1 MKRLQRAEA
10 RQQFSDSTRP
20 FCCSEFKQTSFN
32 VSSSSTTLRQFS
44 WLGACLHSAMNSGG
58 GGSPFYHCQLCTKA
72 YSSEKSLNKHMRKK
86 HGIGREQQ
94 IHRSPSAK
102 PSKASTEETVQSP
115 SKIQVSRPP
124 KAAPKQSQADEDMAI
139 VCPECGG
146 TIKSKKG
153 VAKHYMCFHNIVYS
167 AWKDGWFGRSV
178 RLMDLTQAMIGRFYA
193 SGGGALRESLAK
205 CPDAEPGSV
214 PVEMEDEE
222 RSQRPESD
230 EDKETDEAVEADAVQ
245 LVVDEGHS
253 AEDDEEEEGPLVLDG
268 ADEDQQQT
276 SGLSLDSRSVKP
288 AAAVPEA
295 APIVSISRR
304 RRSKLKTRLAVTSP
318 FFHGKDGKLEFNTNE
333 DPLDINCPFCIV
345 HKTTIKGLAKHCVN
359 HHPEEYS
366 NWKDGSF
373 GNVQLRYIRP
383 SEQQLSDSISCFNS
397 TQVKRNAKKQN
408 QISETKTQQKQ
419 LEKPKQLDSQQRAE
433 TLPFSPGLN
442 LINLVPCSVCHKMVR
457 RQCLAGH
464 CATQHPEQSDVPP
477 AGPAISVSKVE
488 SSPSSRRKSE
498 LMSAFDDDKQANPC
512 PFCGELIFS
521 KGMGKHCIYFH
532 NDQYQEW
539 KAGKF
544 GSVPLRFVP
553 SQIAGTADSD
563 WAVDTSGRASKKRD
577 STMNTGMSI
586 VFPTSEQAPDSWIT
600 EAPSTKTHSGR
611 SVTLQIKPSSADQG
625 ASIQQTLERKSSS
638 SPSFVLGI
646 KEGINSQGHED
657 DDENGALLIDCDDES
672 ADEGDICDEDA
683 AFTCHYCDATFDTS
697 DELKL
702 HFSQKHIEE
711 GAKATFGDQQDSK
724 QATSKKLISSRC
736 HSSGRFI
743 CDICHTPYPSKRSLS
758 QHYRIHKFDRL
769 SSSSSALGGA
779 TGSSSTEQ
787 RSADIDSRSM
797 EPGELASSLARRTSE
812 AHRPTANL
820 DSKSIQNDPSNGDG
834 RLRMSF
840 NADVLDVA
848 ALFTAESKVTSST
861 ADCPKCCKTFSDKW
875 LLLDHMTRC
884 FAEPL
889 SRGKLDAKDL
899 AALAGV
905 EDDADTKS
913 SSPPIE
919 KSHFDYE
926 SQKMLNENK
935 EEVYKCRFCDRTF
948 KTSSHI
954 RNHEKFCSNDST
966 TRVVY
971 ACEVCKKQFYM
982 KCHLAV
988 HMKVHKMSLEND
1000 PESGAIS
1007 GKADEKSTQ
1016 PEKFECKQCEKSFSS
1031 SANLLKHKVVH
1042 TNSSVR
1048 CKTCNREFKMACHL
1062 ARHFCSALL
1071 PGSQQPAV
1079 EHSETEEMN
1088 NEGNYECDLCHRTFQ
1103 YAGNLT
1109 VHKRFCQQH
1118 GTDSSA
1124 APVAILLDAEDE
1136 GFECGMCNETFRDKL
1151 ALEVHASTCRLT
1163 DCKPAAVVSAVT
1175 FADGYARASQFECRR
1190 CPAKFFS
1197 RSELLDHMRQHGYTA
1212 GDATESKKPAP
1223 QQPPP
1228 AKKSRLHHSSNA
1240 ESPLRFQCDLCSS
1253 QFSSS
1258 LGLVVHKSKCHPDVY
1273 GPGHRQRELQQ
1284 KRKSKNRLIAQ
1295 ILQMPDQRK
1304 SVAAGA
1310 ATQAQAKFD
1319 PRVASSAA
1327 AQLVITKSG
1336 SSKSKPQAPVL
1347 PPPGPPLLSLPNRCQ
1362 HCPRAFLTLSKL
1374 NEHLANVHSKAPVG
1388 KPAGV
1393 AEMSSKVDNDS
1404 ASPPGGL
1411 VLDINSD
1418 ADDNNSEGTAN
1429 RPDNDAVLEDAFS
1442 AADAYLCTE
1451 CEKSFPSL
1459 DLLGRHLSSA
1469 HEIQELYKSRTS
1481 VAHSG
1486 ARKRKS
1492 VPMATSYSG
1501 TG

>member
-1 MKRLQRAEA
+1 PA
-10 RQQFSDSTRP
+10 S
-20 FCCSEFKQTSFN
+20 
-32 VSSSSTTLRQFS
+32 
-44 WLGACLHSAMNSGG
+44 SAMNSGG

-86 HGIGREQQ
+86 HGIGRDQQQ

-115 SKIQVSRPP
+115 SKI
-124 KAAPKQSQADEDMAI
+124 QSQADEDMAI

-178 RLMDLTQAMIGRFYA
+178 RLMDLTKAMIGRFYA

-245 LVVDEGHS
+245 LVTKADS
-253 AEDDEEEEGPLVLDG
+253 AEEDDEEGPLVLDG
-268 ADEDQQQT
+268 ADEDQQPT

-345 HKTTIKGLAKHCVN
+345 HKTTIKGLAKH
-359 HHPEEYS
+359 
-366 NWKDGSF
+366 F
-373 GNVQLRYIRP
+373 
-383 SEQQLSDSISCFNS
+383 
-397 TQVKRNAKKQN
+397 
-408 QISETKTQQKQ
+408 
-419 LEKPKQLDSQQRAE
+419 
-433 TLPFSPGLN
+433 
-442 LINLVPCSVCHKMVR
+442 CHKMVR

-625 ASIQQTLERKSSS
+625 
-638 SPSFVLGI
+638 
-646 KEGINSQGHED
+646 HED
-657 DDENGALLIDCDDES
+657 DDEDGALLIDCDDES

-724 QATSKKLISSRC
+724 QATSKQLISSRC

-820 DSKSIQNDPSNGDG
+820 DSKSLQNDPSNGDG

-1079 EHSETEEMN
+1079 EQSETEEMN